1 MSREVRATLD
11 VAEEPMADKARGQIA
26 TPPSDA
32 LSTAIEAVKREPD
45 NDQHWE
51 LVEELVDSA
60 QRPSDVRELFRSVL
74 HKRDLGARA
83 ASQIGQ
89 RAVRFYEAWYGD
101 DSREL
106 AELLIKVVEID
117 GGADWAFERLTV
129 ALTVAERWGDLLDVY
144 DRAIARADHTAQRM
158 KLLEEAAQVAKDF
171 ASQPDRAIGYMSQLF
186 ALEPD
191 NASLAASLERLLER
205 QGRYRDLISLW
216 GSRIDQQPARQ
227 QRDTRQ
233 RMAVCYVD
241 SLRDYAAA
249 LGEIEKLRKDAPEY
263 KPALELLER
272 ILGSETAAPAE
283 RKSALLQLK
292 EHFQRS
298 SKPNDVVRVLERGL
312 SFADPVERRVLLRE
326 LVQRALDLR
335 DDERAFTHQAALL
348 VLEPSTHERDALRTL
363 AERTRDFER
372 YVGALVEAAR
382 QSREPL
388 MKAELSMEAA
398 RLREEQLGQLP
409 EAIALYREVFDAA
422 VSADS
427 SIAAGRRLVKLLEQT
442 DRENETLDVL
452 SRMSELEPVE
462 AVRKTML
469 GKVAQLAEKLGDKER
484 ARRAWRSRVGDDGSD
499 VEALDALVAAA
510 ARDEDYAGLA
520 KLLRQRMKVAV
531 SVQARRADLV
541 WLARISDE
549 KLRDLET
556 AILTWRQVHELHPDD
571 SEAVGALTDLLSR
584 AERWPE
590 LAEVLSRA
598 AQDEMARFTAL
609 QTQLGDAYR
618 TRLGKPDL
626 AVLRYR
632 TALQVDPRNPGARA
646 GQITLISHEACRPI
660 AVASLAEAYKQTDEW
675 QHTVALLEPR
685 LAAAT
690 SSSRRAEILTE
701 TAQLF
706 EHQGKDPEQALECYR
721 RAFALSP
728 DDRATEREIRRL
740 AETLGEWLAV
750 VSAYRETIAS
760 FPKTTPRVA
769 ELRYEE
775 GQVFETRVQDR
786 EAALEAYV
794 EAARISPDRVEF
806 ASAAAR
812 VAGQLGQFRTAAEQ
826 AVAHMVVK
834 AAPSEPLFR
843 TLERVAT
850 EVQGY
855 DALCIALSEVTV
867 GQASSLPAAV
877 SRELFARVA
886 TMHREQRN
894 DPRAAE
900 SALLRGLRAEPGHRP
915 TLLALAEVQRSDPGP
930 ALVTT
935 LRSLAEGED
944 EQLDALSE
952 AAEVCVEH
960 VRDKRQLGATLEALY
975 QRALGLWRRGKKA
988 TGKRD
993 APTAVAWSVDKL
1005 VAFYKDQNDPGRALV
1020 LLTEA
1025 AALPF
1030 EAAQRARLLHQA
1042 AALAM
1047 GPVGEPERA
1056 IDLYRDLLAHDPRDT
1071 NAMVA
1076 LGQLFTAGERW
1087 PELLMLRRH
1096 ELALASDLERK
1107 LALRLEIARLVG
1119 ELETRGDRVGVL
1131 QANLAERAGHKPSLD
1146 SLNALLRQKGQH
1158 AELCTIFDQQ
1168 ARGLRDMGRGPEA
1181 AWLFRQVAELR
1192 ERALHDVQGALAAYR
1207 ELHAL
1212 ESDGDASEAL
1222 ARLHA
1227 GLGDH
1232 AKAAEWLEIRLAAAP
1247 PELRAATAIALARAQ
1262 LASGQPAKARAC
1274 LEQALAQDASVGEA
1288 RELLAELYRKDGAHE
1303 QLARLL
1309 ASSAEMISEPARR
1322 LAYLREAADLYYE
1335 NLRAPDRAIPVL
1347 LRATELAPD
1356 DLHLRVMLAEGFHV
1370 AGRFDE
1376 ARAVLKALIEGFGRK
1391 RSSERAELHYR
1402 LGRVCESAG
1411 LIDEAFGE
1419 LEQASKMDLAHQG
1432 ALHALARLAHTQGD
1446 LDRSERAY
1454 RGLLL
1459 LVRRQKADVEVVLGS
1474 SEVFYELYRIAI
1486 ARNQRD
1492 TASELLASSL
1502 EAAAQSDNEAQ
1513 RLSRLLQANG
1523 ETELLL
1529 RVLDARMALAREPRL
1544 QAEILAAKSQ
1554 ALEAVPAR
1562 QSEALDLRLQ
1572 SLQLDQHSDALH
1584 AGALEL
1590 AVRMG
1595 ELSRYTDALGQ
1606 WAEDAQRSRNPAGAR
1621 NSALLTLRLG
1631 RVIEERLAN
1640 LDHAAGLYSKVE
1652 ASGECVIEA
1661 WFALAR
1667 VAGARGDRAEQRRVL
1682 QRISTLDEKQ
1692 ADKQA
1697 RDEARFLLA
1706 EMELADAQWRDEGVS
1721 SLARALEE
1729 QPDYARAKR
1738 SLSQALEAAPTHVGV
1753 LGLFEKVARTAQDD
1767 EMLLLLL
1774 ERRALLP
1781 DATLEQLREG
1791 VELALR
1797 VQALERSEALLVR
1810 AAELVRKNGDSTEMA
1825 TWVFSGL
1832 AECRLQAGDTKRA
1845 MGYLR
1850 EAIKFAPEGE
1860 ADPLRRE
1867 LAALAAGPKGD
1878 LALAAEA
1885 YAGLLQREPAERSLW
1900 EPMLGILERLRD
1912 REHMDAF
1919 VQSTLGALLPVPERV
1934 FLMLRYARF
1943 LIETLKAE
1951 RDAIPVLKQ
1960 ILDEDSTNLDA
1971 TDKLLGI
1978 YQRHDL
1984 GAEFAELLQQQFDR
1998 ARDERNLLAITE
2010 LGLRL
2015 GAAYGSAQPE
2025 AAADVFRAA
2034 LEWDPGH
2041 RGLLT
2046 ALLSCLPQD
2055 FDPRERA
2062 ELMLRLLKTET
2073 GPHAS
2078 AMADNLAD
2086 TFANF
2091 NDDERTLEA
2100 LELGVAACPDDA
2112 DLRQRLVD
2120 FYSEREQ
2127 WRPLGALLMREA
2139 ARLPP
2144 GEQAVAWFK
2153 QAAALYRDR
2162 LGDVDGAAEALRAA
2176 LIISPHDS
2184 SLLAE
2189 HARNLAAAG
2198 KHEAAIEDVGRLL
2211 EAHSEADG
2219 GRVELL
2225 RVRADLCLAAGQPAA
2240 AVSDLNEAYQI
2251 ARGSVA
2257 EALMSAL
2264 EQLREHARASQDHE
2278 QGRRGAL
2285 HLVSVLDDAGQHERA
2300 RDVLAEW
2307 ASEAP
2312 DDAEVLRALRD
2323 RDTHEHRWG
2332 DVAGICLRLLD
2343 VEQGDARIE
2352 AALGLADACD
2362 KLGQP
2367 EEALPALTRVHEDA
2381 PDALVLRQRL
2391 RSLYEQL
2398 GFKRE
2403 LAALIS
2409 GDAELA
2415 PDPADKLA
2423 LLLRAAEL
2431 FLEVGE
2437 PAVASQPLSRALQL
2451 SPDDDRTRLMLV
2463 DLHLS
2468 LERVDE
2474 AAAIVEPI
2482 VGNAKRKR
2490 SPELAMFQQRM
2501 ARISALRGDRTG
2513 QLRWLNTALETDR
2526 KSGEVASELAEASM
2540 AIEDFD
2546 TAMKALRTLT
2556 MMEDP
2561 RPITRA
2567 MAFLKQAQIAV
2578 VKGDVQRAQHWAR
2591 KAKSLDENLI
2601 EVDDF
2606 LAKIGG

>member
-1 MSREVRATLD
+1 M
-11 VAEEPMADKARGQIA
+11 P
-26 TPPSDA
+26 PPSDA
-32 LSTAIEAVKREPD
+32 LSTAIDAVKREPD

-51 LVEELVDSA
+51 LVEELVDTA

-101 DSREL
+101 DSKEL
-106 AELLIKVVEID
+106 AELLLKVVEID
-117 GGADWAFERLTV
+117 GSAAWAFERLTV
-129 ALTVAERWGDLLDVY
+129 ALTTAERWGDLLDVY

-205 QGRYRDLISLW
+205 QGRYRDLIALW
-216 GSRIDQQPARQ
+216 GSRLDQQPARQ

-241 SLRDYAAA
+241 SLHDYAAA
-249 LGEIEKLRKDAPEY
+249 LLEVEKLRKDAPEY
-263 KPALELLER
+263 KPALDLLER
-272 ILGSETAAPAE
+272 ILGADSAAPTE
-283 RKSALLQLK
+283 RKSALMQLK
-292 EHFQRS
+292 EHFQRTNNP
-298 SKPNDVVRVLERGL
+298 KDIVRVLERGL
-312 SFADPVERRVLLRE
+312 GFADPVERRALLRE

-348 VLEPSTHERDALRTL
+348 VLEPSAHERDALRVL

-372 YVGALVEAAR
+372 YVSALVEAAR
-382 QSREPL
+382 ASKEPL
-388 MKAELSMEAA
+388 MQAELSMEAA

-409 EAIALYREVFDAA
+409 EAILLYREVFDAG

-442 DRENETLDVL
+442 ERESETLDVL
-452 SRMSELEPVE
+452 SRMSELEPNE

-469 GKVAQLAEKLGDKER
+469 GKVAQLAEKLGDKDR

-510 ARDEDYAGLA
+510 ARDEDYPGLA
-520 KLLRQRMKVAV
+520 KLLRQRMKVAT

-541 WLARISDE
+541 WLAKISDE
-549 KLRDLET
+549 KLKDLDA
-556 AILTWRQVHELHPDD
+556 AIQTWRQVHELHPEDR
-571 SEAVGALTDLLSR
+571 EAVSGLTDLLSR
-584 AERWPE
+584 AERWSE
-590 LAEVLSRA
+590 LAEVLSHA
-598 AQDEMARFTAL
+598 AQDEVARFTAL

-618 TRLGKPDL
+618 TRLGKPEL

-632 TALQVDPRNPGARA
+632 TALQVEPRNPGARA
-646 GQITLISHEACRPI
+646 GQVTLLQHEACRSI

-675 QHTVALLEPR
+675 QHTVALLEAR
-685 LAAAT
+685 LT
-690 SSSRRAEILTE
+690 SALSSARRAEILTE

-706 EHQGKDPEQALECYR
+706 EKQGKDPEQALECYR

-740 AETLGEWLAV
+740 AEALGQWLAV

-775 GQVFETRVQDR
+775 GLVFETRVEDR

-806 ASAAAR
+806 ATAAAR
-812 VAGQLGQFRTAAEQ
+812 LAGQLGQFRTAAEQ
-826 AVAHMVVK
+826 AVAHMIVK
-834 AAPSEPLFR
+834 AAPSEPLFKM
-843 TLERVAT
+843 LEQVAV
-850 EVQGY
+850 EVSGY
-855 DALCIALSEVTV
+855 DALCMALSEATV
-867 GQASSLPAAV
+867 AHSAALPATV

-886 TMHREQRN
+886 TWHREQRK

-915 TLLALAEVQRSDPGP
+915 TLIALAEVQRTEPGP
-930 ALVTT
+930 ALVAT
-935 LRSLAEGED
+935 LRSLAEGDD
-944 EQLDALSE
+944 EQLDGLAE
-952 AAEVCVEH
+952 ASEVCVEH
-960 VRDKRQLGATLEALY
+960 VRDKRQLGATVEALY
-975 QRALGLWRRGKKA
+975 ARAVGLWRRGKKA
-988 TGKRD
+988 AGKRE
-993 APTAVAWSVDKL
+993 APAAVAWSVDKL
-1005 VAFYKDQNDPGRALV
+1005 VAFYLEQKDPGRALV

-1025 AALPF
+1025 AGLPF
-1030 EAAQRARLLHQA
+1030 EPAQRQRLLHQA

-1047 GPVGEPERA
+1047 GPVGEPDRA
-1056 IDLYRDLLAHDPRDT
+1056 MELYRDLLAQDPRDT
-1071 NAMVA
+1071 KALVA
-1076 LGQLFTAGERW
+1076 LGQLYTAGDRL

-1096 ELALASDLERK
+1096 ELALAPELERK
-1107 LALRLEIARLVG
+1107 LALRLEVARLVG
-1119 ELETRGDRVGVL
+1119 ELESRGDRIGVL
-1131 QANLAERAGHKPSLD
+1131 QSNLAERAGHKPSLD
-1146 SLNALLRQKGQH
+1146 ALNTLLRQKGQY
-1158 AELCTIFDQQ
+1158 AELSAIFDQQ
-1168 ARGLRDMGRGPEA
+1168 ARGLRDMGRGSEA

-1192 ERALHDVQGALAAYR
+1192 ERALNDVAGAMVAYR

-1227 GLGDH
+1227 GLGEH

-1247 PELRAATAIALARAQ
+1247 QELRAATAIALARAQ
-1262 LASGQPAKARAC
+1262 LASGQPARARAC

-1288 RELLAELYRKDGAHE
+1288 RDLLAELYRRDGAHE

-1309 ASSAEMISEPARR
+1309 ASGAELITEPARR
-1322 LAYLREAADLYYE
+1322 LDYLREAADLYYAK
-1335 NLRAPDRAIPVL
+1335 LRAPDRAIPVL

-1376 ARAVLKALIEGFGRK
+1376 ARSVLKALIDGFGRK
-1391 RSSERAELHYR
+1391 RSPERAELHYR

-1411 LIDEAFGE
+1411 LIDEAFAE

-1459 LVRRQKADVEVVLGS
+1459 LVRRQKADAEVVLGP

-1523 ETELLL
+1523 EIDLLL
-1529 RVLDARMALAREPRL
+1529 RVLDARLALAREPRL
-1544 QAEILAAKSQ
+1544 QAEIMAAKSK

-1572 SLQLDQHSDALH
+1572 SLSLDQHSDPMH
-1584 AGALEL
+1584 QGALEL

-1595 ELSRYTDALGQ
+1595 ELSRYTDHLAQL
-1606 WAEDAQRSRNPAGAR
+1606 AEDAQRSRNPGGPR
-1621 NSALLTLRLG
+1621 NAALLTLRLG

-1640 LDHAAGLYSKVE
+1640 FDHAAGLYSKVE

-1661 WFALAR
+1661 WFAMAR

-1706 EMELADAQWRDEGVS
+1706 EMELADPQWRDDGVR

-1729 QPDYARAKR
+1729 QPDYARAKT
-1738 SLSQALEAAPTHVGV
+1738 SLSQALAAAPTHAGV
-1753 LGLFEKVARTAQDD
+1753 IGLFEKVARTSQDD
-1767 EMLLLLL
+1767 EMLLMLI
-1774 ERRALLP
+1774 ERRVELP
-1781 DATLEQLREG
+1781 DTTLEQLREG
-1791 VELALR
+1791 IELALR
-1797 VQALERSEALLVR
+1797 VQALERAEGLLVR
-1810 AAELVRKNGDSTEMA
+1810 AAELVRKHGDSSEMA

-1832 AECRLQAGDTKRA
+1832 AECRLQAKDTKRA

-1850 EAIKFAPEGE
+1850 EAIQFAPEGE
-1860 ADPLRRE
+1860 ADALRRE
-1867 LAALAAGPKGD
+1867 LAALASGPNGD
-1878 LALAAEA
+1878 LSLAADA
-1885 YAGLLQREPAERSLW
+1885 YAGLLEREPSERTLW
-1900 EPMLGILERLRD
+1900 EPMLGILERLGD
-1912 REHMDAF
+1912 RTRMDAF
-1919 VQSTLGALLPVPERV
+1919 IQTTLGALLQVPERV
-1934 FLMLRYARF
+1934 FLMLGYARF
-1943 LIETLKAE
+1943 LIETLRAE

-1960 ILDEDSTNLDA
+1960 ILEEDSTNLEA
-1971 TDKLLGI
+1971 TDKLLGV
-1978 YQRHDL
+1978 YQRHNL

-1998 ARDERNLLAITE
+1998 ARDERNVVAITE

-2015 GAAYGSAQPE
+2015 GSAYANAQQPE
-2025 AAADVFRAA
+2025 SAADIYRAS
-2034 LEWDPGH
+2034 LEWDPEH

-2062 ELMLRLLKTET
+2062 ELMLRLLKSET

-2086 TFANF
+2086 AFASF
-2091 NDDERTLEA
+2091 QDDERVLQA
-2100 LELGVAACPDDA
+2100 LELGVAACPDDV
-2112 DLRQRLVD
+2112 DLRQRLVN

-2127 WRPLGALLMREA
+2127 WRPLGELLMREA
-2139 ARLPP
+2139 SRLPP
-2144 GEQAVAWFK
+2144 GEQAVACFK
-2153 QAAALYRDR
+2153 QAASLFRDQ

-2176 LIISPHDS
+2176 LLISPKDS

-2198 KHEAAIEDVGRLL
+2198 KHDAAIEDVGRLL
-2211 EAHSEADG
+2211 ESHSEADG

-2225 RVRADLCLAAGQPAA
+2225 QVRADLCLAAGQPAA
-2240 AVSDLNEAYQI
+2240 AVADLNEAYQI

-2257 EALMSAL
+2257 DALVAAL
-2264 EQLREHARASQDHE
+2264 EHLREHARAVQDRDT
-2278 QGRRGAL
+2278 GRTAAL
-2285 HLVSVLDDAGQHERA
+2285 HLVSVLDDAAQHDRA

-2307 ASEAP
+2307 ANEAP
-2312 DDAEVLRALRD
+2312 DDADVLRALRD
-2323 RDTHEHRWG
+2323 RDSQERRWA
-2332 DVAGICLRLLD
+2332 DVAGICLRLID

-2352 AALGLADACD
+2352 AALGLLDACE

-2367 EEALPALTRVHEDA
+2367 GEALAALQRVHEDA
-2381 PDALVLRQRL
+2381 PDALILRQRL
-2391 RSLYEQL
+2391 RGLYEQL
-2398 GFKRE
+2398 GLKRE

-2415 PDPADKLA
+2415 ADPADQLS

-2437 PAVASQPLSRALQL
+2437 PAVASQPLRRALQL

-2463 DLHLS
+2463 DLHMS
-2468 LERVDE
+2468 LDRVDE

-2501 ARISALRGDRTG
+2501 ARICAARGDRAT

-2540 AIEDFD
+2540 AIEDYD

-2591 KAKSLDENLI
+2591 KAKSLDENLA

-2606 LAKIGG
+2606 LAQIGG